1 MSGLPSAQQIGSR
14 VPNPYGPSRFNP
26 RRFGVTAEEIRSF
39 KGKDADEEDFRSF
52 VIDEMYTDYEK
63 TPRVNYYFQNT
74 QDEYPDVLT
83 LTLGKNTYPHRMDTA
98 YFRFQFKYTFDI
110 KALEGDGGG
119 EEPEN
124 PDEPVD
130 PNKPEPDEPV
140 DPDKPS
146 SPPDQP
152 TPDPEGGSIP
162 SIQRVDGEGEE
173 PVPPYG
179 VSDFR
184 LTAYKFIKAC
194 NQIEISIGSNA
205 ESITVQSGCGKYQN
219 RWMDLMMRP
228 MSESNLK
235 QEFAMMDMLP
245 SFMLLDANRD
255 DDDQIERDMEAYL
268 FGLMNLNPT
277 ELVQKDVRYNK
288 TFKVDFVVPLTLIHP
303 MFNFNSILSPELDLS
318 FTFRFN
324 PASEIGRAWFFNF
337 SESEA
342 LAKAIKIKARVV
354 PKHSFLSIEQP
365 HQISSI
371 LKSLKTK
378 SYVYDILVP
387 TYERIALSK
396 PSSVESLRNIVLR
409 NPKSTIPVKMDF
421 MLIDKKDFDVWEYVL
436 QDRCKDVLDRI
447 EFIINLPFPY
457 KRVIRFDQEAEVNE
471 EGDKTLM
478 WDYSVSKATYQSM
491 DNFSWAQF
499 GEEHI
504 VRGAV
509 PNILKFAP
517 STIAMQ
523 DQIWTDQEMFK
534 LKERHYRT
542 QARYWPNSIILLPSD
557 QLNQNP
563 FPDVRGSLSI
573 NLVFKPSMRDQDKNY
588 LFFFNSHSWRRVHL
602 ENDKA
607 IVLPLDDLN
616 VKLDESK

>member
-74 QDEYPDVLT
+74 QDDYPDVLT

-98 YFRFQFKYTFDI
+98 YFHFQFKYTFDI
-110 KALEGDGGG
+110 KPLEGGG
-119 EEPEN
+119 EEPVN
-124 PDEPVD
+124 PDPV
-130 PNKPEPDEPV
+130 N
-140 DPDKPS
+140 PDKPDNPDPTNPDGTEDPS
-146 SPPDQP
+146 KPSFSPPLDP
-152 TPDPEGGSIP
+152 TPEPEETVR
-162 SIQRVDGEGEE
+162 RVDENGK
-173 PVPPYG
+173 PVPPFTIKDY
-179 VSDFR
+179 R

-205 ESITVQSGCGKYQN
+205 ENLTIQSGCGKYQN
-219 RWMDLMMRP
+219 RWMDYMMRP
-228 MSESNLK
+228 MSESNLH

-245 SFMLLDANRD
+245 AFQLLDANRE
-255 DDDQIERDMEAYL
+255 DDDQIEELLEAYL
-268 FGLMNLNPT
+268 YYLMSLDPEIKQT
-277 ELVQKDVRYNK
+277 DVRIFK
-288 TFKVDFVVPLTLIHP
+288 TFKIDFVVPLTLIHP

-324 PASEIGRAWFFNF
+324 SASEIGRAWFFNHTS
-337 SESEA
+337 SED
-342 LAKAIKIKARVV
+342 LPKAFKIKARVV

-365 HQISSI
+365 HQVSSI

-378 SYVYDILVP
+378 SYLYDVLVP
-387 TYERIALSK
+387 TYERMALSK
-396 PSSVESLRNIVLR
+396 PPSVESLRNVVLR

-457 KRVIRFDQEAEVNE
+457 KRVVRFDQEAQVNE
-471 EGDKTLM
+471 PGDKALM

-499 GEEHI
+499 GEEH
-504 VRGAV
+504 VTRGAV
-509 PNILKFAP
+509 PNILKLAP
-517 STIAMQ
+517 RTLALQ
-523 DQIWTDQEMFK
+523 DSLWYPYDQFTVND
-534 LKERHYRT
+534 LHYRT
-542 QARYWPNSIILLPSD
+542 QSRYWPNSIILLPSD

-588 LFFFNSHSWRRVHL
+588 LFFFNSYSWRRVHL